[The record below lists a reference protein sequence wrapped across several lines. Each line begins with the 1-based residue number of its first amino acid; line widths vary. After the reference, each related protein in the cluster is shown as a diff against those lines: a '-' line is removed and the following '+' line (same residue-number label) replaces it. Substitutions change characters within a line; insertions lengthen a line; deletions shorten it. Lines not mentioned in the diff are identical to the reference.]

1 MLVIGLRANN
11 LDHKVAS
18 SIWSPWNKPL
28 CIISALE
35 FYSLKRQCYKVEE
48 KTVWNSIWNKMIKF
62 WGSAPYLSHPAHFLA
77 QQNFEA

>member
-48 KTVWNSIWNKMIKF
+48 KNEYGTVFGIK
-62 WGSAPYLSHPAHFLA
+62 
-77 QQNFEA
+77 